1 MESRMV
7 NVEPG
12 PSSAEGSGPRTAR
25 AAGRIF
31 ASRYILWAAAVLLIL
46 GVAAFGLPPLFAVGA
61 IVVLVIVAVLPSRRL
76 SSPVGGNA
84 VRSALVWPDT
94 AMKATVEAMPK
105 AAFVVDSGAVVRYS
119 NADATRLFPAT
130 RPGDLFTLT
139 FRWPEFSEALDV
151 ASAGETTSVEFRE
164 PGETTT
170 TYLVTLSPVSAPGGT
185 VGFTLVTFDDVSD
198 RLAIARM
205 RADFVANASHELRT
219 PLASLTGFIETL
231 LGPAR
236 NDPATSEK
244 FLRVMLEQARRMRRL
259 IDDLLTLSRAEM
271 RAHTRPTDPVDL
283 VAVVRHVGDAMQPLA
298 AEYSVSLE
306 LEAPSEPVTVIGDR
320 DELIQLVQ
328 NLVENAVRY
337 GAAGERVDVR
347 LKARAKGLPL
357 ATLEVQ
363 DYGPGIAPEHVPRL
377 TERFYRVDVGA
388 SRQMKGTGLGL
399 AIVKHILQRHG
410 GQLKVM
416 SEPGQG
422 ATFAVELPLATP

>member
-1 MESRMV
+1 MV
-7 NVEPG
+7 NAEPG
-12 PSSAEGSGPRTAR
+12 PSSGDESGPTA
-25 AAGRIF
+25 A
-31 ASRYILWAAAVLLIL
+31 
-46 GVAAFGLPPLFAVGA
+46 GVAARIYAARYVLLAAAILLFAAAAFLGLPLPFTVGA
-61 IVVLVIVAVLPSRRL
+61 LIVLVVAAALPSRQR
-76 SSPVGGNA
+76 SSTSGE
-84 VRSALVWPDT
+84 SAARRAQVWPDT

-105 AAFVVDSGAVVRYS
+105 PALVLDDGGVVRYANE
-119 NADATRLFPAT
+119 NAARLFPAT

-139 FRWPEFSEALDV
+139 FRWPEFSEALEI
-151 ASAGETTSVEFRE
+151 AEAGQAASVEFRE
-164 PGETTT
+164 PGETTN
-170 TYLVTLSPVSAPGGT
+170 TYLVTLSPVSTPGGT
-185 VGFTLVTFDDVSD
+185 VGFILVSFDDVSD

-244 FLRVMLEQARRMRRL
+244 FLHVMLEQARRMRRL

-271 RAHTRPTDPVDL
+271 RAHTRPTDRVDL

-298 AEYSVSLE
+298 AEHSVALHVD
-306 LEAPSEPVTVIGDR
+306 APGEPVTIIGDR

-337 GAAGERVDVR
+337 GASGGRVNIR
-347 LKARAKGLPL
+347 LKSRAEGRAL
-357 ATLEVQ
+357 ATIEVQ
-363 DYGPGIAPEHVPRL
+363 DFGPGIAPEHLPRL

-399 AIVKHILQRHG
+399 AIVKHILQRHS
-410 GQLKVM
+410 GQLKVT

-422 ATFAVELPLATP
+422 ATFAVELPLPPD